1 MSTDFKREI
10 ERNYRRNA
18 IAFIL
23 EGVFF
28 VLGLSFLAYQTFLP
42 LYVRH
47 LTDSKMVIGLL
58 STLGTAGWLAPQLLV
73 ANWTQRLP
81 RKKVAPVR
89 LGFFS
94 ERLPIM
100 LMTPVVW
107 LTTERA
113 PLLALI
119 AFLALYA
126 WHCLGVGLVAVAWQ
140 DLMGKL
146 IPVKRRG
153 MVMGITMSAGTAV
166 GVIGSTI
173 ASALLERYGYPQ
185 GYTYVFAAGSAS
197 FFVSWLALTLLRE
210 PAEVTTQ
217 ERVSQREYWGQLM
230 AVLRS
235 SANFR
240 RYLFSQ
246 VVVSLGG
253 MANGFLAVYAV
264 QQWGLSDERAGRFT
278 IALLIGQALS
288 NVLLGVLGDRK
299 GHKLGLELSALSG
312 ALSVGLT
319 LLAPAPAWLYA
330 VFALN
335 GISTTG
341 IFLCNTNIVLEIA
354 PPKIRATYIG
364 LSNTIRGVATGVAP
378 IIGGWLAETTGYQG
392 LFIVAL
398 VAGVAGLALVR
409 WSVREPRQASLEMQ
423 EGEAPLGV

>member
-1 MSTDFKREI
+1 MSTHFEREI
-10 ERNYRRNA
+10 ERSYRRNA

-23 EGVFF
+23 EGIFF

-47 LTDSKMVIGLL
+47 LTDSKMIIGLL

-100 LMTPVVW
+100 LIAPVVW

-119 AFLALYA
+119 LFLSLYA

-146 IPVKRRG
+146 IPVDRRG
-153 MVMGITMSAGTAV
+153 LVMGITMSAGTAV
-166 GVIGSTI
+166 GVIGSAT

-185 GYTYVFAAGSAS
+185 GYTYVFAAAAGC
-197 FFVSWLALTLLRE
+197 FFVSWLALTLLQE
-210 PAEVTTQ
+210 PAEVIVQ
-217 ERVSQREYWGQLM
+217 ERTTRREYWDRLLG
-230 AVLRS
+230 VLRS
-235 SANFR
+235 SGNFR
-240 RYLFSQ
+240 RYLLSQ
-246 VVVSLGG
+246 VIVSLGG

-278 IALLIGQALS
+278 IALLIGQAMS
-288 NVLLGVLGDRK
+288 NIALGLLGDRK

-319 LLAPAPAWLYA
+319 LLAPAPAWFYL

-335 GISTTG
+335 GVSTTG
-341 IFLCNTNIVLEIA
+341 IFLANTNIVLEIA
-354 PPKIRATYIG
+354 PPEIRATYIG
-364 LSNTIRGVATGVAP
+364 LSNTIRGVAIGVAP
-378 IIGGWLAETTGYQG
+378 IVGGWLAETMGYQE

-398 VAGVAGLALVR
+398 VTGVAGLAMVR
-409 WSVREPRQASLEMQ
+409 WSVREPRRIAMEAR
-423 EGEAPLGV
+423 EGEAPLGA